1 MMFTL
6 AGTPHAKRCGLTIG
20 PKAIDWPVARE
31 VIWRVLI
38 VLIAL
43 AILVVV
49 TTRWNRW
56 QGAAGWQQTDDA
68 YLQSDLTPIA
78 AKVPGYVRAV
88 PVQDFDHVRA
98 GQLIAEIVDDDY
110 KATVA
115 QATANVAAAEASIGT
130 LKAQAALQ
138 AANVDAAHAVIA
150 STNASL
156 DQNSRDTA
164 RQRTLLATGSSST
177 EATEKLSTTR

>member
-49 TTRWNRW
+49 VTRWNRW
-56 QGAAGWQQTDDA
+56 QGAAGWQSTDDA

-78 AKVPGYVRAV
+78 AKVPGYVRDV

-98 GQLIAEIVDDDY
+98 GQLVAQIVDDDY
-110 KATVA
+110 RATVA
-115 QATANVAAAEASIGT
+115 QAEANVAAAAAQIET
-130 LKAQAALQ
+130 LKTQRDLQ
-138 AANVDAAHAVIA
+138 AANVDAARAVV
-150 STNASL
+150 T
-156 DQNSRDTA
+156 
-164 RQRTLLATGSSST
+164 
-177 EATEKLSTTR
+177 